1 MDLATSSIRPTKRRK
16 TKRNL
21 RFTEGDDIL
30 ADGIIVKTSIK
41 QTADGSIEQERI
53 EVPIWSNKPE
63 PTRSSEKSKTDKLG
77 VPPEISNNSPEGYTE
92 GNFYDFEPDS
102 PGENE
107 RTQFTQTYYIQE
119 FVDRVHPMLNGIL
132 AREVI
137 PSRSSCVRCPDGSIA
152 IWRCR
157 DCTAARL
164 LCRACIRDCHMDCPT
179 HRLEVWTGNY
189 FRPAEPSEAGLYFLI
204 PHHTDP
210 PHICATLKFQRD
222 LLCRLQKNN
231 DMKEQAKLAE
241 TDSPSGLGNRGKT
254 SHYRGSSDIDME
266 GDNRGGIADD
276 DNGEEEDFSQFS
288 NRLDNMYR
296 RRHEGDED
304 VDENEEDIIEE
315 DEIDNLPPCPEDYMP
330 LPPTTSTAAD
340 AADTVNKT
348 FSDDTDNNPNN
359 PRTDALNNPYVRVVH
374 TNGVHHIA
382 LVFCSCRG
390 KEYAHSDLMAA
401 GLVPTSF
408 TRYRTLFTHAALD
421 DFRLSN
427 LECKASAYQYFQ
439 KLRRQTSP
447 MSPDTVPNLYHGL
460 RRMSRLWRWLKKLK
474 WAGVGHRPDGNIE
487 TKPGELANFC
497 PACPQPNINLPD
509 NWCNNTE
516 ERYVRN
522 NRNVSFSYYY
532 LSDHYLLVGFINVPL
547 LPMETSRRTMSVNLL
562 QRRTYG
568 SLKEGE

>member
-1 MDLATSSIRPTKRRK
+1 MDLATSSSSIRPTKRRK

-41 QTADGSIEQERI
+41 QTANGSMEEERI

-63 PTRSSEKSKTDKLG
+63 PTRTSDK
-77 VPPEISNNSPEGYTE
+77 PPEIYDNSPEGNLE
-92 GNFYDFEPDS
+92 INAYDFPPGS
-102 PGENE
+102 PNGTGENE
-107 RTQFTQTYYIQE
+107 RTQFTQTYYMQE

-137 PSRSSCVRCPDGSIA
+137 PSRSSCVRCPVGNIA
-152 IWRCR
+152 VWRCR

-179 HRLEVWTGNY
+179 HRLEVWTGDY

-204 PHHTDP
+204 PHHTDT
-210 PHICATLKFQRD
+210 PHFCATLNFQRD
-222 LLCRLQKNN
+222 LLGRLQKNN
-231 DMKEQAKLAE
+231 DIKEQAKLAE
-241 TDSPSGLGNRGKT
+241 GNSDSGQYNCGKT
-254 SHYRGSSDIDME
+254 SHSRGSSDIDME
-266 GDNRGGIADD
+266 GGEKGGIVDHDD
-276 DNGEEEDFSQFS
+276 GEEEDFSQFS
-288 NRLDNMYR
+288 NRLDNMYCR
-296 RRHEGDED
+296 THEGGEH
-304 VDENEEDIIEE
+304 VEENEEDIIEE
-315 DEIDNLPPCPEDYMP
+315 DENDNLPPCPEDYMP
-330 LPPTTSTAAD
+330 VPLPPTTSTAAE
-340 AADTVNKT
+340 AADTPNRTTADV
-348 FSDDTDNNPNN
+348 TDYNPNN

-374 TNGVHHIA
+374 KNGVHHIA

-390 KEYAHSDLMAA
+390 KENAHSDLMAA
-401 GLVPTSF
+401 GLVPSSF
-408 TRYRTLFTHAALD
+408 TRYRTVFTHAALD

-447 MSPDTVPNLYHGL
+447 VSPDTVPNLYHGL

-474 WAGVGHRPDGNIE
+474 WAGVGHRPDGDIE

-497 PACPQPNINLPD
+497 PACPQPGINIPD

-516 ERYVRN
+516 ERYFRN
-522 NRNVSFSYYY
+522 N
-532 LSDHYLLVGFINVPL
+532 
-547 LPMETSRRTMSVNLL
+547 
-562 QRRTYG
+562 
-568 SLKEGE
+568 